1 VRDGKVAY
9 WQTYTDHDQARREV
23 GLDG

>member
-1 VRDGKVAY
+1 VRDGKVVY
-9 WQTYTDHDQARREV
+9 WQTYTDHGQARREI